1 MFKRDK
7 VYYGCFFVVFIIFL
21 RFAVCGLGF
30 AGCGLRFVVFG
41 FWFAVCGLWCTVC
54 LVSANSLAGNSFAAV
69 FGQCC
74 CYCKSGSPVS
84 VYTAP
89 GPVGP
94 WTKQNQ
100 IGSPS
105 ICAPDAP
112 TGRASAMLSDVTWPS
127 HAKCNSSIPLSVSVG
142 AQQSDIFA
150 WTDAEGVLQ
159 FMFVKYNIL

>member
-1 MFKRDK
+1 MDSSAILLSKHLRCSSATK
-7 VYYGCFFVVFIIFL
+7 CTMVVVFVIFL
-21 RFAVCGLGF
+21 RFAVCGLWF
-30 AGCGLRFVVFG
+30 RFQGLRL
-41 FWFAVCGLWCTVC
+41 AAC
-54 LVSANSLAGNSFAAV
+54 LFLAYSLAGNTFAAV

-74 CYCKSGSPVS
+74 CYCKSGSSVS

-89 GPVGP
+89 GPLGP

-105 ICAPDAP
+105 ICAPHAP
-112 TGRASAMLSDVTWPS
+112 TGRTSAMLSDLSWPL

-159 FMFVKYNIL
+159 FMFVKHNIL